1 VASPGWLDRLKGA
14 MTKSR
19 EGMST
24 SIREAFGRG
33 DPGSE
38 EFWEGIEEAL
48 IAADC
53 GMDATMALVDEL
65 REKVRG
71 SESDETGLRGAMAE
85 LIAERLAAAVPA
97 LEEPA
102 PLTAII
108 VGVNGSGK
116 TTTIAKL
123 AQRSVE
129 QGRSVLIGAADT
141 FRAAATE
148 QLEVWAERTGVPMI
162 KQERGA
168 DPAAVAFDAVAAA
181 NARKVDR
188 LFVDTAG
195 RLHTYVNLMEE
206 LRKVRRVA
214 ERESNARVVTVLVL
228 DANTGQNGIAQARL
242 FDEAMSIDGVVLTK
256 LDGTAKGGIVLAI
269 ANELEVPVWYVGV
282 GERAEDL
289 MPFEADAFAEAL
301 VGGA

>member
-1 VASPGWLDRLKGA
+1 MASPGWLDRLKGA

-19 EGMST
+19 ESLSS
-24 SIREAFGRG
+24 SIKEAFGRG
-33 DPGSE
+33 GEGSD

-53 GMDATMALVDEL
+53 GMDVTTALVDEL
-65 REKVRG
+65 KEKVRG
-71 SESDETGLRGAMAE
+71 LELDEAGLRVALAQ
-85 LIAERLAAAVPA
+85 LIAARLAAPMPA
-97 LEEPA
+97 PEEPA
-102 PLTAII
+102 PLTVLV

-116 TTTIAKL
+116 TTTVAKL
-123 AQRSVE
+123 ARRSLE

-148 QLEVWAERTGVPMI
+148 QLEVWAGRTGVPMI

-289 MPFEADAFAEAL
+289 VRFEAPAFAEAL
-301 VGGA
+301 VGGT